1 MKIEIWSDYV
11 CPFCYIGKRRLE
23 QALSDFP
30 GEVEIIY
37 KAFQLDPEAKTEDN
51 LSINEVLAKKY
62 RVSIEKAKDMNKN
75 VASQAKLV
83 GLNFNYENMKY
94 PNTFMA
100 HRLVHYASTKGL
112 DKNLSERLFKAHFI
126 ENLNIG
132 LKETLVKLAQDIG
145 LDGAFEIL
153 ASNQFSEEVKFDI
166 NEARDIQIQ
175 GVPFFVFNRKYAIS
189 GAQPLKVF
197 QDTIK
202 KVYEEENKQSPFK
215 IIGDDGGVCNDDGCE
230 I

>member
-11 CPFCYIGKRRLE
+11 CPFCYIGKRKLE
-23 QALSDFP
+23 QALSDFS
-30 GEVEIIY
+30 GETEIIF
-37 KAFQLDPEAKTEDN
+37 KAFQLDPGVKTEDN

-62 RVSIEKAKDMNKN
+62 RVSIEKAKEMNNN
-75 VASQAKLV
+75 VANQAKLV
-83 GLNFNYENMKY
+83 GLNFNYEKMKY
-94 PNTFMA
+94 PNTFFA

-112 DKNLSERLFKAHFI
+112 DKELSERLFKAHFI

-132 LKETLVKLAQDIG
+132 LKGTLVQLSKEVG
-145 LDGAFEIL
+145 LDGSLEVL
-153 ASNQFSEEVKFDI
+153 ESNQFSEEVKFDLQ
-166 NEARDIQIQ
+166 EARDIQIQ

-215 IIGDDGGVCNDDGCE
+215 IIGKDGGVCNDDGCE